1 MTTFFIFIDL
11 LELMG
16 GVMIAL
22 MVIRIHNRIVKE
34 YRIDRQVVKIV
45 KKEHRI
51 AFTGIG
57 FLVLSFILRVVY
69 YFFFA

>member
-1 MTTFFIFIDL
+1 MEIFLIFIDL

-22 MVIRIHNRIVKE
+22 MVVRVHERLIEE
-34 YRIDRQVVKIV
+34 YQIDRQVVKAV

-57 FLVLSFILRVVY
+57 FLVLSFILRVIY
-69 YFFFA
+69 HFFFV

>member
-1 MTTFFIFIDL
+1 MEIFLIFIDL
-11 LELMG
+11 LELIG

-22 MVIRIHNRIVKE
+22 MVVRVHDRIVEE
-34 YRIDRQVVKIV
+34 YRIDRQVVKVV

-57 FLVLSFILRVVY
+57 FLVLSFVLRTVY
-69 YFFFA
+69 YIFFV